1 MYQYV
6 YFIVNH
12 NLTCGAYYYSK
23 LALLYYPIID
33 IIWLRKVLLLSLL
46 LLITSN
52 AIRPSNVV
60 EKYYE

>member
-12 NLTCGAYYYSK
+12 NLTCGIYYYSK
-23 LALLYYPIID
+23 LALLYHSIID
-33 IIWLRKVLLLSLL
+33 TIWFQKVLLLSLL

-52 AIRPSNVV
+52 AIRPSSVV
-60 EKYYE
+60 EKYSE